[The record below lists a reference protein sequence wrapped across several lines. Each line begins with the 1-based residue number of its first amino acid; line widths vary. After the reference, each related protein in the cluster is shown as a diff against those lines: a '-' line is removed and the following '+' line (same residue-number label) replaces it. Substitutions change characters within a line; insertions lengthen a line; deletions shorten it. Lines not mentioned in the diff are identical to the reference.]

1 MHKGDVPVF
10 YDFFVVADL
19 PVSRIA
25 AALATAV
32 QVPPEVIDIA
42 DAYGEQEGRNWD
54 ALVLGDRVPVYGDA
68 SVTLSVY
75 VQETVTAPP
84 TEAECAAAFAA
95 AAGTVV
101 LYPADEAPPSAY
113 WLVTPEGLVTRARLL
128 ASDDSPPVYSID
140 AVETAVPQ
148 LPGVHVTLLPEI
160 IREQPVL
167 TPVTRDFTAAVQA
180 LHGEAEQAQVW
191 LEEWERH
198 VRRISRLPAGRCPP
212 ELHQEA
218 LRVRNELA
226 LLTDELP
233 PPVCDLL
240 RAAVRTLDEEYTALT
255 GISRIS

>member
-1 MHKGDVPVF
+1 MLYNFLTVDHLSVTRVCDVLASAIEVPSASV
-10 YDFFVVADL
+10 DVAD
-19 PVSRIA
+19 
-25 AALATAV
+25 
-32 QVPPEVIDIA
+32 A
-42 DAYGEQEGRNWD
+42 DGDQEERDWG
-54 ALVLGDRVPVYGDA
+54 ALVLCDWAARRGDVSVSLDVFVQDA
-68 SVTLSVY
+68 VA
-75 VQETVTAPP
+75 APP
-84 TEAECAAAFAA
+84 TEPQCAVAVARVAE
-95 AAGTVV
+95 TVV
-101 LYPADEAPPSAY
+101 LYPAEEARPSAY
-113 WLVTPEGLVTRARLL
+113 WLATPEGMVTRARLL

-198 VRRISRLPAGRCPP
+198 VRRISRLLAGRCPP

-218 LRVRNELA
+218 LRARNELA

-233 PPVCDLL
+233 PPVCGLL